1 MGQGQGNGQN
11 QNGQPGSGPQGPPGG
26 SNGNGDNVGPGQK
39 IKWASRVI
47 LTFAEAGSFSNADGS
62 SVLGAKTWPKGKPFS
77 IRGTVEYY
85 NEGTGSWMPVDM
97 AVKVGIQLNQ
107 SSASYTLW
115 DGVAGTTGDG
125 SFDASCLI
133 PGAAAGGVGMI
144 AIHVLGN
151 SDYAECWLVE
161 A

>member
-11 QNGQPGSGPQGPPGG
+11 QNGQPGNGPQGPPGG

-39 IKWASRVI
+39 IKWATRVI
-47 LTFAEAGSFSNADGS
+47 LTYAEAGKFTNGDGS
-62 SVLGAKTWPKGKPFS
+62 FAGGAISWPKGKPFS

-85 NEGTGSWMPVDM
+85 NEGVGSWLTVDM
-97 AVKVGIQLNQ
+97 GVQVGIQLNQ
-107 SSASYTLW
+107 SSASYPLW
-115 DGVAGTTGDG
+115 AGWAGTTGDG

-151 SDYAECWLVE
+151 NDYAESWLVE
-161 A
+161 G